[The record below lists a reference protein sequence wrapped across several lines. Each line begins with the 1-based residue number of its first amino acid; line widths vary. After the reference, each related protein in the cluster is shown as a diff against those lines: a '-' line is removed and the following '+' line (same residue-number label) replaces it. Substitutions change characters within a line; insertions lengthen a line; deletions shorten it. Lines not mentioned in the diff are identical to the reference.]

1 MTDTTALAV
10 RYDKDSDGIVTLT
23 LDDPN
28 ARANTMNARF
38 AADLA
43 ETLARLERDIA
54 AGGVAGVVV
63 ASAKS
68 TFFAGADLKEL
79 IAIGPD
85 QAQQV
90 FETSMGMKR
99 LLRRLETCGVPV
111 VAAVNG
117 AALGGGLEIALAC
130 HRRVALDSPAVQLG
144 FPEVTLGLLPGAG
157 GVVRSVRMLGVL
169 SALLDVLVEG
179 NRYRPAQALEKGLV
193 DQLVATP
200 DELVPAA
207 RQWVLQHRD
216 DPDAALQPWDR
227 KGYKMP
233 GGTPSHPALAGM
245 LPAVPAMLRKQTKG
259 VPYPAPR
266 AIVSA
271 AVEGAQVDF
280 ETAQRIEARYFASL
294 ATGRVA
300 KAMIQAFFF
309 DMQALN
315 AGSLRPKGPEK
326 VTAQRLAVLGAGMM
340 GAGIAYTAAK
350 AGLDVVLKDVSL
362 EAAEKGKAYSEKL
375 VGKAVSRGRMTEEAA
390 AALLARI
397 TPTDNAEDLKGCDSV
412 IEAVFEDPSLKR
424 KVFGEVQHVVNP
436 DALLGSNTST
446 LPITQLA
453 EGVDRP
459 EDFIG
464 IHFFSPVDK
473 MQIVEIIKGA
483 KTTDET
489 LARTIDLVL
498 QIKKIPIVVNDS
510 RGFYTSRVI
519 GLMVNEGQAMLGEG
533 VAPMSIE
540 RASTMAG
547 YPVGVL
553 QLSDELNLELMAKIE
568 KATREG
574 MRAEGKE
581 YVAHPGTTTL
591 YAMLDAGRP
600 GRARRAGFY
609 TYDEDGTRGGLWT
622 GLADLFPVAEQ
633 QIPLRDI
640 QERMMFAEALE
651 TARCFEE
658 GVIESSAAANIGSI
672 MAIGFPAITGGAVT
686 FMTNYEGGLAGF
698 VDRARDLAAAYG
710 QRFEPTPW
718 LVAKAEAGESFPA

>member
-1 MTDTTALAV
+1 MTETTALAV
-10 RYDKDSDGIVTLT
+10 RYDKDAEGIVTLT
-23 LDDPN
+23 LDDPD
-28 ARANTMNARF
+28 ARANTMNSRF

-43 ETLARLERDIA
+43 TTVDRLERDIA

-85 QAQQV
+85 QAEQA
-90 FETSMGMKR
+90 FETSMGIKR

-117 AALGGGLEIALAC
+117 AALGGGLEICLAC
-130 HRRVALDSPAVQLG
+130 HHRIAVDASHVQIG

-157 GVVRSVRMLGVL
+157 GVVRTVRMMGILP
-169 SALLDVLVEG
+169 ALLDVLVNG

-193 DQLVATP
+193 DELVSTA
-200 DELVPAA
+200 DDLVPAA
-207 RQWVLQHRD
+207 RRWLLEHRD
-216 DPDAALQPWDR
+216 DPDAAVQPWDR
-227 KGYKMP
+227 KGYKLP
-233 GGTPSHPALAGM
+233 GGAPSHPAMAGM
-245 LPAVPAMLRKQTKG
+245 LPAVPAMLRKQVKG
-259 VPYPAPR
+259 VSFPAPR

-280 ETAQRIEARYFASL
+280 DTAQRIEARYFASL

-315 AGSLRPKGPEK
+315 AGSLRPEGPEK
-326 VTAQRLAVLGAGMM
+326 FTAQRLAVLGAGMM
-340 GAGIAYTAAK
+340 GAGIAYAAAK

-375 VGKAVSRGRMTEEAA
+375 VARAVSRGRMTEEGA
-390 AALLARI
+390 AALLGRI

-424 KVFGEVQHVVNP
+424 KVFGEVQHIVNP

-453 EGVDRP
+453 EAVDRP

-483 KTTDET
+483 ETSEET

-519 GLMVNEGQAMLGEG
+519 GLMVNEGLAMLGEG

-574 MRAEGKE
+574 VRAEGKE
-581 YVAHPGTTTL
+581 YVEHPGTRTL

-600 GRARRAGFY
+600 GRARGAGFY
-609 TYDEDGTRGGLWT
+609 EYDEQGSRGGLWK
-622 GLADLFPVAEQ
+622 GLADLFPVADS

-698 VDRARDLAAAYG
+698 VNRARDLAAAYG
-710 QRFEPTPW
+710 KRFEPTPW
-718 LVAKAEAGESFPA
+718 LVAKAESGEGFPA